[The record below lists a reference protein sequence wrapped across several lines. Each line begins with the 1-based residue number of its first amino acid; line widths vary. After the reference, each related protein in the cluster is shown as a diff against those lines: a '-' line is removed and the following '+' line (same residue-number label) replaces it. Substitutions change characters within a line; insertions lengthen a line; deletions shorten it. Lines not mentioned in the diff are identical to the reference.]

1 MNSIQQRQ
9 VPATIT
15 HLRAE
20 IEALPRDSGGKRQ
33 GISEELKKRI
43 VGALRTSQMPM
54 KEFSS
59 AVAVSISAVTTWKQ
73 RLDSQKAIG
82 RRKASDLGSGFKK
95 MSVVTDPESLLPSA
109 GWTIE
114 GPNGLRVTGLSA
126 EDLARLWRAL
136 C

>member
-1 MNSIQQRQ
+1 MKKLWESSLKGELISMNSIQQRQ

-59 AVAVSISAVTTWKQ
+59 AVAVSISAVTTWKVN
-73 RLDSQKAIG
+73 RHTS
-82 RRKASDLGSGFKK
+82 
-95 MSVVTDPESLLPSA
+95 PH
-109 GWTIE
+109 
-114 GPNGLRVTGLSA
+114 
-126 EDLARLWRAL
+126 
-136 C
+136 